1 MVIELVSADKLKKE
15 VSEYSTAELYELEPK
30 EVDRYVEWLVS
41 ESLNNYK
48 NGIIEYKPID
58 EYNKTINELT
68 KLQRTIKSKF
78 VNIEAVVQNR
88 RFRYVDA
95 AYKTSH
101 LVVSYYQNKEMNY
114 YLHYWLHDLLSYMAE
129 LNILLRICYRNYSNH
144 EFINELMDNL
154 STNDDLPITFK
165 IHQKYLSNDNLS
177 VNNSL
182 VAELNMFIRLIVE
195 RILKIINTVESRF
208 EVDKISADGY
218 FENFVDQIKI
228 FLKESLS
235 GDDFDVNVLTE
246 TGFADAVF
254 NEVDNIKFEVEMIN
268 LFISEKEKFM
278 NLYNGN
284 GFVDISK
291 SYFDSLS
298 DEFPDRFDDFDE
310 FMKKEPKYDL
320 KNCKLIKP
328 DIEFIAY

>member
-58 EYNKTINELT
+58 EYNKTITELN
-68 KLQRTIKSKF
+68 KLQRTVKSKF
-78 VNIEAVVQNR
+78 RNIETVVQNR

-114 YLHYWLHDLLSYMAE
+114 YLHLLVHDLLSYIAE
-129 LNILLRICYRNYSNH
+129 LNILLRICYSNYSNH
-144 EFINELMDNL
+144 GFINELMDNL
-154 STNDDLPITFK
+154 ASGDDLPVTFK
-165 IHQKYLSNDNLS
+165 IHQKYLSNDDF
-177 VNNSL
+177 VINNSL
-182 VAELNMFIRLIVE
+182 IAELNMFIELIVE

-208 EVDKISADGY
+208 NVDNISADGY
-218 FENFVDQIKI
+218 FENFVDQVKI

-235 GDDFDVNVLTE
+235 GDDFDVNILTE

-254 NEVDNIKFEVEMIN
+254 NEVDNLKFEVELIN
-268 LFISEKEKFM
+268 LFISERDKFM
-278 NLYNGN
+278 DLYNGN
-284 GFVDISK
+284 GFADISK
-291 SYFDSLS
+291 GYFDSLS
-298 DEFPDRFDDFDE
+298 AELPDKYDDFDE

-320 KNCKLIKP
+320 KNSTLIKP
-328 DIEFIAY
+328 DIEFVAY